1 MSSSGLRHNNYTSRQ
16 GFVRPSD
23 APCAAFGACL
33 QDPCWSITKATV
45 EEPGT
50 HATEVHL

>member
-1 MSSSGLRHNNYTSRQ
+1 MSLSGLRHDDYTRRL
-16 GFVRPSD
+16 GFVRRCD
-23 APCAAFGACL
+23 APSAAFGACL
-33 QDPCWSITKATV
+33 QNPSWSITKATV

>member
-1 MSSSGLRHNNYTSRQ
+1 MSPAGLRHKNYTSRQ
-16 GFVRPSD
+16 GFLRPCD

-33 QDPCWSITKATV
+33 QDPRWSISKVTV

-50 HATEVHL
+50 HATEAHL